1 MSRRRQQQSSVRLPW
16 EDRRGIRR
24 FLERSRLSVVLAVVV
39 LGVFGLLVTRAAANR
54 QKRTETRAAIGQ
66 IHRAVARFRAD
77 MGRCPRN
84 ITEMLHPPRGRMTYL
99 HGEPPRRVGQRHPVD
114 LSGAGRPRHPRGD
127 LRGSERRL
135 PGRRQHP
142 VTSRSL

>member
-1 MSRRRQQQSSVRLPW
+1 MSRRRQQPSSVRLPW

-99 HGEPPRRVGQRHPVD
+99 HGEPRDAWGNAILLTCPAPDDPDTQEVISAGPSGDFLVD
-114 LSGAGRPRHPRGD
+114 D
-127 LRGSERRL
+127 NI
-135 PGRRQHP
+135 Q
-142 VTSRSL
+142 

>member
-54 QKRTETRAAIGQ
+54 QKRTE
-66 IHRAVARFRAD
+66 
-77 MGRCPRN
+77 
-84 ITEMLHPPRGRMTYL
+84 MLPPPRGRMTYL
-99 HGEPPRRVGQRHPVD
+99 HGEPRDAWGNAILLTCPAPDDPDTQEVISAGPSGDFLVD
-114 LSGAGRPRHPRGD
+114 D
-127 LRGSERRL
+127 NI
-135 PGRRQHP
+135 Q
-142 VTSRSL
+142 